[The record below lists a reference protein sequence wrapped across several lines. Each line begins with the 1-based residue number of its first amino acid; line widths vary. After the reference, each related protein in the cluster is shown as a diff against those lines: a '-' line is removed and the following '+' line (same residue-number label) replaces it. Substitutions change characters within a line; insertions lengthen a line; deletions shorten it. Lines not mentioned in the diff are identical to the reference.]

1 MNLNWGWTNASDD
14 DKVFATIDRFVSRA
28 VELATNM
35 GLDNRFI
42 YMNYASQDQDVFA
55 GYGEENEMRLKE
67 IQKKYD
73 PDGVFE
79 RLQPGY
85 FKLD

>member
-1 MNLNWGWTNASDD
+1 MNLNWGWTSASDD
-14 DKVFATIDRFVSRA
+14 AVVLGAVDRFVSRSVDIA
-28 VELATNM
+28 RQMA
-35 GLDNRFI
+35 LDHRFI

-55 GYGEENEMRLKE
+55 GYGTNNERKLE
-67 IQKKYD
+67 RIRRQYD

-85 FKLD
+85 FKLK